1 MGFSE
6 RREMGRALE
15 DCKAYL
21 ENAANTAMKNPNMTS
36 DQIRAMYLQGIMMEI
51 AELVDAVERLTYVN
65 GGEHGN

>member
-1 MGFSE
+1 
-6 RREMGRALE
+6 MGRALE

-36 DQIRAMYLQGIMMEI
+36 DQIRAMYLQGIMLEI